1 MTKEL
6 LQYYTDSI
14 WTKIKALFATKE
26 EAVNGILVKGN
37 RTLVETVNANTT
49 IALPSLDTFGE
60 LYVEMH
66 HVDGTIVHQVNINKD
81 ALLFESTNTE
91 YREILLDGI
100 HDAQT
105 YVTYDIA
112 NNTII
117 PTYCEGVEI
126 DETSTDVTTSVYIV
140 SGDEM
145 SATNLTASNITYNDG
160 TVADALDD
168 IVENGVKNGT
178 ELTDILPSGQTT
190 ITFTSEEITNDSK
203 LNAVYTSIFDVQ
215 LESASF
221 GDGTLTLVFP
231 AQEEDMEVVALI
243 NATSTGDDI
252 IAREV
257 MDELNTHIGDT
268 DNPHG
273 VTAEQISVD
282 NSVSG
287 LSAENVQ
294 GALDE
299 VVDTIGYTKSYNL
312 LPCNKIT
319 GTWNG
324 MTYTPNLN
332 ADDLL
337 LYYSLSGTRD
347 AETYYD
353 IYNGALPKGLE
364 VGKTY
369 KVNTNTTEARFY
381 MYIYQV
387 VDGVGET
394 VVNTSNDGE
403 DALWTIKPNTT
414 QVIVRISV
422 VATAGTFT
430 DVRFYPMIRPAEIE
444 DSSYVP
450 YIPDVDTKIDTLTN
464 VTRIYEALT
473 ITSTTDLTE
482 NYRFTANRNCIVS
495 LSASAHHSNAVPKQ
509 VVIQQY
515 SYEDGNSAAGITS
528 ASPAPYV
535 ITTSSS
541 TFLRRGESLKVKTSY
556 FEAGKTNALKVSGYV
571 QYLE

>member
-14 WTKIKALFATKE
+14 WTKIKALFTTKE

-243 NATSTGDDI
+243 NATSTGYDI

-294 GALDE
+294 GAIDDCVRTL
-299 VVDTIGYTKSYNL
+299 GYTKNYNSL
-312 LPCNKIT
+312 DNTATTIT
-319 GTWNG
+319 KNGLTFTVNSDKSVTVVGTPTVDTFIIIN
-324 MTYTPNLN
+324 TYTEKQGNHI
-332 ADDLL
+332 
-337 LYYSLSGTRD
+337 LSGCPSGGSASGYRLYCYNVSTNLTI
-347 AETYYD
+347 ETD
-353 IYNGALPKGLE
+353 LGEGVEFTLDENLE
-364 VGKTY
+364 
-369 KVNTNTTEARFY
+369 
-381 MYIYQV
+381 I
-387 VDGVGET
+387 GVSILVKSGT
-394 VVNTSNDGE
+394 VMNHT
-403 DALWTIKPNTT
+403 
-414 QVIVRISV
+414 
-422 VATAGTFT
+422 
-430 DVRFYPMIRPAEIE
+430 FYPMIRPADIE
-444 DSSYVP
+444 DDTYEPYVADLKSLVCNVEKIEMIETMTTPATEARYYTYMATKKCIINLTFTACFGNTGAKVISIYRNFDTVASSYNYDGASLTATINMVLEKGDQIKCNAT
-450 YIPDVDTKIDTLTN
+450 YTK
-464 VTRIYEALT
+464 EA
-473 ITSTTDLTE
+473 E
-482 NYRFTANRNCIVS
+482 N
-495 LSASAHHSNAVPKQ
+495 
-509 VVIQQY
+509 
-515 SYEDGNSAAGITS
+515 GIR
-528 ASPAPYV
+528 A
-535 ITTSSS
+535 I
-541 TFLRRGESLKVKTSY
+541 
-556 FEAGKTNALKVSGYV
+556 GYV